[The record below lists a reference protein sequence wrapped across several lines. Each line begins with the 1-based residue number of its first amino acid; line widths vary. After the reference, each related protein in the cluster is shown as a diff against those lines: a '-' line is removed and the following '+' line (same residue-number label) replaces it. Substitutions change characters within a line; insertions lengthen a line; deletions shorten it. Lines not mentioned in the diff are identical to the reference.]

1 LGSGIRIS
9 PLPDRW
15 QPSAVLDAA
24 MTDIAKIALEAKT
37 FRYQNRTNHA
47 ILQRDFSKEKRMNTK
62 NIPVTVISG
71 FLGAGKTTLVNHLL
85 AQNAGRTIGV
95 IVNEFG
101 EVGIDGDLIV
111 ADDNPLIE
119 IRNGC
124 ICCTVRSD
132 LVAGVKALLATDIK
146 LERLIIETSGLADPA
161 PVLQTFLADADL
173 LRQVE
178 LESVVT
184 LVDAANF
191 HRQIDDGIANEQIA
205 FADLVVLNK
214 VDLMDASALA
224 SLERSLRS
232 INPVATI
239 IFTNNAEVSSEML
252 LGVQRFS
259 LPNLLAIEPGIL
271 EDEHDHEHDN
281 SITSFAMESTLAI
294 DAERFSR
301 WATQLTSQPAQNIMR
316 MKGVLNF
323 DDEARQFY
331 FHSVHMLTEAKPGKR
346 WANDTPRIS
355 RLVVIGRHLDIDALQ
370 NGFSSCAHS
379 ITNHAYA

>member
-1 LGSGIRIS
+1 
-9 PLPDRW
+9 
-15 QPSAVLDAA
+15 
-24 MTDIAKIALEAKT
+24 
-37 FRYQNRTNHA
+37 
-47 ILQRDFSKEKRMNTK
+47 MNTK

-85 AQNAGRTIGV
+85 AQNAGMTIGV

-101 EVGIDGDLIV
+101 EVGIDGDLIL

-132 LVAGVKALLATDIK
+132 LVAGVKALLARTDIK

-191 HRQIDDGIANEQIA
+191 HHQIDDGIANEQIA

-214 VDLMDASALA
+214 VDLMDASELS
-224 SLERSLRS
+224 SLEDHLRS

-239 IFTNNAEVSSEML
+239 IRANNAEISSDML

-259 LPNLLAIEPGIL
+259 LPNLLTIEPGIL

-316 MKGVLNF
+316 MKGVLHF
-323 DDEARQFY
+323 DGEARQFY

-346 WANDTPRIS
+346 WANDAPRVS
-355 RLVVIGRHLDIDALQ
+355 RLVVIGRNLDIDALQ
-370 NGFSSCAHS
+370 NGFFLCTHS
-379 ITNHAYA
+379 TANHAYA